1 MRHSFK
7 VTCNM
12 SKLCCCVLLAVLA
25 MAGVEPCTEGAQSD
39 MKDALSANLFDL
51 GLGCVWIPQTSSGA
65 RVRMNDHYI
74 ARPEEGVDRDAWLA
88 ALHEYRQ
95 QAREGKISRNIEL
108 TFRGDRAWIRL
119 VNAVTEA
126 YDLRPGEKV
135 NVAIDVKWMEGN
147 NNLCIAFDT
156 HTRNGYEKV
165 GWTGVVTT
173 VQIPKDGQWH
183 RLETGIVMPEF
194 DADELVC
201 RPVFGM
207 DAKHD
212 STPGKVEIRG
222 VSITVSDRDRME
234 AVASAAQEY
243 LKKFGPL
250 DRSLYDREGMD
261 WVRGMFSWHFT
272 FMYDSSFYDVE
283 TGEYTLDA
291 FLDDGEREFGGYDT
305 IMLWQAYP
313 RLGVDDRNQFDIMRD
328 MPGGFEGIR
337 QIVHKAN
344 ERGVRVFMNY
354 NPWDLM
360 TRQGEMTDVDVDFLT
375 FKPFKGDRYGEGYLM
390 GYDHTYLPQDLI
402 DQVVATEVDGIWLD
416 TMLTG
421 SFSLRESM
429 DAINPDIVLMPEAHP
444 PIEQLSIASA
454 SWAQFLDHFEPP
466 GLLHLKWIE
475 PRHMQNQTWRWDL
488 THSKEIEIA
497 FFNGAGMTL
506 WENIFG
512 TYNPCRIEDRLMW
525 RRAVSIL
532 RHFRDTFTSESWD
545 PYYPTTAEQ
554 LFANRWPGEDA
565 TIFTMLNYGDAIRD
579 KALIEIPAQAGTAY
593 FDLWNGE
600 RLQPEKAGRAV
611 RIVGSIDRIGCIAA
625 IDENKIDQAFL
636 ELVAQQRL
644 KAQQEIPR
652 DDLRNFDRSVVY
664 ADPVEPTRLRS
675 SDNPPP
681 GMVLVPR
688 STLHMK
694 LKHVRRECGCYPD
707 PRTPQDERRF
717 GYLWGAPFYGEVE
730 HDIGPMEIHPFFID
744 ETEVTNAQ
752 FNEFLAESGYRP
764 KHEKNFLKHWPN
776 GKMPQALADHPVVY
790 VDIDDARAYAEW
802 AGKRL
807 PTEPEW
813 HLAAQGTDGRTW
825 PWGNEFDADKC
836 NTTGDRTMPVKSYPA
851 GRSPYGCYNM
861 SGNVWEWTESCRD
874 DGHTRFVMIR
884 GGSFFDASPG
894 SIWYV
899 RGGPQPCTS
908 HAKFI
913 RMWPGLDRCSTIGFR
928 CVVDAK

>member
-1 MRHSFK
+1 
-7 VTCNM
+7 M
-12 SKLCCCVLLAVLA
+12 S
-25 MAGVEPCTEGAQSD
+25 P
-39 MKDALSANLFDL
+39 NLFVL
-51 GLGCVWIPQTSSGA
+51 GMGCLWILQTSSNV

-74 ARPEEGVDRDAWLA
+74 APPAKAENRDAWLA
-88 ALHEYRQ
+88 AIQEYRRQ
-95 QAREGKISRNIEL
+95 VREERILRNVEM
-108 TFRGDRAWIRL
+108 TFRGERAWIRL
-119 VNAVTEA
+119 ADAVTKA
-126 YDLRPGEKV
+126 YDFRPGEKV
-135 NVAIDVKWMEGN
+135 RVVIGARWMEGN
-147 NNLCIAFDT
+147 NKLCIAFDT
-156 HTRNGYEKV
+156 HTRSGYEKV

-183 RLETGIVMPEF
+183 QLETKIVMPKF
-194 DADELVC
+194 DADELLC

-212 STPGKVEIRG
+212 STPGKIAIRG
-222 VSITVSDRDRME
+222 VSMTVDDPGRMN
-234 AVASAAQEY
+234 AVKVAVEDH

-250 DRSLYDREGMD
+250 DRSLYDRDGMD

-272 FMYDSSFYDVE
+272 FMYDRSFYDVE
-283 TGEYTLDA
+283 KGEYTLDE

-313 RLGVDDRNQFDIMRD
+313 RLGVDERNQFDMMRD

-337 QIVHKAN
+337 ELVHRAN
-344 ERGVRVFMNY
+344 KRGVKVFMNY

-360 TRQGEMTDVDVDFLT
+360 TRQGEMSEVDVDFFT
-375 FKPFKGDRYGEGYLM
+375 IKPFEGDQYGKGYLL
-390 GYDHTYLPQDLI
+390 GNDHTYLPQDLLE
-402 DQVVATEVDGIWLD
+402 QVAATEIDGIWLD

-454 SWAQFLDHFEPP
+454 SWAQWLNDFEPP

-488 THSKEIEIA
+488 THSREIEIA
-497 FFNGAGMTL
+497 FFNGSGLTI

-512 TYNPCRIEDRLMW
+512 AYNPCRIEDRLMW

-532 RHFRDTFTSESWD
+532 RRFRDTFSSEAWD
-545 PYYPTTAEQ
+545 PYYPTTSEK
-554 LFANRWPGEDA
+554 LFANRWLGEDA
-565 TIFTMLNYGDAIRD
+565 TVFTLLNYGSPIRNA
-579 KALIEIPAQAGTAY
+579 ALMEVTAKGGTAY

-600 RLQPEKAGRAV
+600 RLQPEKAGQNV
-611 RIVGSIDRIGCIAA
+611 RIVSSIDRIGCIVAVSE
-625 IDENKIDQAFL
+625 DKIDQSL
-636 ELVAQQRL
+636 EDLVAQQRQ
-644 KAQQEIPR
+644 KAQQEIPHE
-652 DDLRNFDRSVVY
+652 DLRNFAKSVVS
-664 ADPVEPTRLRS
+664 ADPVEPTGLRS
-675 SDNPPP
+675 SDDPPA

-688 STLHMK
+688 STFHMK

-707 PRTPQDERRF
+707 PRTPQDERRT
-717 GYLWGAPFYGEVE
+717 GYLWGWPFYEEVE
-730 HDIGPMEIHPFFID
+730 HDIGPMEMQPFFID
-744 ETEVTNAQ
+744 EAEVTNMQ
-752 FNEFLAESGYRP
+752 FKEFLDKTGYRP
-764 KHEKNFLKHWPN
+764 KHMKNFLEHWPDGN
-776 GKMPQALADHPVVY
+776 MPETLADHPVVY
-790 VDIDDARAYAEW
+790 VDVDDARAYAKW
-802 AGKRL
+802 SGKRL

-813 HLAAQGTDGRTW
+813 QLAAQGTDGRTW
-825 PWGNEFDADKC
+825 PWGNEFDAEKC
-836 NTTGDRTMPVKSYPA
+836 NTTGDITMPVKSYPS

-884 GGSFFDASPG
+884 GGSYFDASKG

-899 RGGPQPCTS
+899 RGGPQPCSS

-928 CVVDAK
+928 CVVDVGSAR